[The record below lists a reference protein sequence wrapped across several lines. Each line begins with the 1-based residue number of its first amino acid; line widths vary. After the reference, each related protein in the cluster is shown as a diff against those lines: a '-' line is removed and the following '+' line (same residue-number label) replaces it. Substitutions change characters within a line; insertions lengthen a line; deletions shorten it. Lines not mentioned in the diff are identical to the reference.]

1 MTGGVVVVLGETGR
15 NFGAGMSGGV
25 AYVYDPAGVFESR
38 CNMAMVDLETISPDE
53 LDDDGNYVQVLEAFA
68 NKKVKVVGDLTKFDA
83 ARLRHL
89 IEKHVAY
96 TGSERGKA
104 LLDDWRNSLTKFVKV
119 MPTEYKLAMQKLALT
134 EEQILETAGA

>member
-1 MTGGVVVVLGETGR
+1 M
-15 NFGAGMSGGV
+15 
-25 AYVYDPAGVFESR
+25 
-38 CNMAMVDLETISPDE
+38 
-53 LDDDGNYVQVLEAFA
+53 LEAFA

-89 IEKHVAY
+89 IEKHAAY
-96 TGSERGKA
+96 TGSGRAKA
-104 LLDDWRNSLTKFVKV
+104 LLGDWRNSLTKFVKV